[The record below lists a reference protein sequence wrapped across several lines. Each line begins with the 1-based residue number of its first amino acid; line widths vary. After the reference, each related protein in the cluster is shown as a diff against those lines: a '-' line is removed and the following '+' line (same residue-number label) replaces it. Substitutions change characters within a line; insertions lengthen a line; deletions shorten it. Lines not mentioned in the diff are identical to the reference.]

1 MIALVTGASSGI
13 GRDIARSLAK
23 HGINVIITARRRDR
37 LEELKKELTESYGVK
52 VHIIAADISD
62 MAQCRELHRR
72 VKKYSIDIFVNNA
85 GFGVF
90 GDLTD
95 TDLDR
100 ELAELDVNVKAF
112 HTLFKLFLQDFRKRD
127 YGYILNTASSA
138 GFFPGP
144 HFSSYYASKAYVVR
158 MTQAVHEEL
167 RAARSHVSVS
177 MLCPGPV
184 NTEFMD
190 KARVDFT
197 VPPRVRCGVCRKAD
211 VRGAAHYSSVAG
223 DEGGDNPRQAGS
235 GLHSCSFRRA
245 YPEPP
250 GKALICRQ

>member
-37 LEELKKELTESYGVK
+37 LEELKKELTETYGVK

-85 GFGVF
+85 GLGVF
-90 GDLTD
+90 GDFTD

-138 GFFPGP
+138 GILPGAAFFVLLREQGVRCPHDSGGSRGAPRGAQPCFGLHALPGAGQ
-144 HFSSYYASKAYVVR
+144 HRVHGQGAGRFHDAA
-158 MTQAVHEEL
+158 AVQ
-167 RAARSHVSVS
+167 
-177 MLCPGPV
+177 
-184 NTEFMD
+184 
-190 KARVDFT
+190 
-197 VPPRVRCGVCRKAD
+197 RVRCGVCRKAD

-235 GLHSCSFRRA
+235 
-245 YPEPP
+245 
-250 GKALICRQ
+250 

>member
-37 LEELKKELTESYGVK
+37 LEELKKELTETYGVT

-85 GFGVF
+85 GLGVF
-90 GDLTD
+90 GDFTD

-144 HFSSYYASKAYVVR
+144 
-158 MTQAVHEEL
+158 
-167 RAARSHVSVS
+167 
-177 MLCPGPV
+177 V

-197 VPPRVRCGVCRKAD
+197 MPPQSSEFVAEYAVRQMFAGQLTIVPSPVMKAGIILGRLVPD
-211 VRGAAHYSSVAG
+211 CILAHFAG
-223 DEGGDNPRQAGS
+223 LIQS
-235 GLHSCSFRRA
+235 RR
-245 YPEPP
+245 ER
-250 GKALICRQ
+250 L

>member
-37 LEELKKELTESYGVK
+37 LQELKAELTEKYGVK
-52 VHIIAADISD
+52 VKIIAADLSD
-62 MAQCRELHRR
+62 TAQCVELHRR
-72 VKKYSIDIFVNNA
+72 VRKYNIDIFVNNA

-90 GDLTD
+90 GEFTD

-100 ELAELDVNVKAF
+100 ELDELDVNIRAF
-112 HTLFKLFLQDFRKRD
+112 HILFKLFLQDFRKRD
-127 YGYILNTASSA
+127 YGFILNTASSA

-144 HFSSYYASKAYVVR
+144 CFSSYYASKAYVVR

-167 RAARSHVSVS
+167 RADHSHVSLS

-184 NTEFMD
+184 QTEFMD
-190 KARVDFT
+190 KARVNFS
-197 VPPRVRCGVCRKAD
+197 VPPQSSEYVAEYAVREMF
-211 VRGAAHYSSVAG
+211 AG
-223 DEGGDNPRQAGS
+223 KLTIVPSNLLKVGIVFGKVVPDCVLAFFARQIQS
-235 GLHSCSFRRA
+235 RR
-245 YPEPP
+245 ER
-250 GKALICRQ
+250 L

>member
-37 LEELKKELTESYGVK
+37 LEELKKELTETYGVK

-85 GFGVF
+85 GLGVF
-90 GDLTD
+90 GDFTD

-167 RAARSHVSVS
+167 RAARSQ
-177 MLCPGPV
+177 L
-184 NTEFMD
+184 T
-190 KARVDFT
+190 
-197 VPPRVRCGVCRKAD
+197 PP
-211 VRGAAHYSSVAG
+211 SSR
-223 DEGGDNPRQAGS
+223 PSSRRRQP
-235 GLHSCSFRRA
+235 RRA
-245 YPEPP
+245 PARAETTEMIRAAEAAAAIRTP
-250 GKALICRQ
+250 ASRRTSRA

>member
-37 LEELKKELTESYGVK
+37 LQELKAELTEKYGVK
-52 VHIIAADISD
+52 VKIIAADLSD
-62 MAQCRELHRR
+62 TAQCVELHRR
-72 VKKYSIDIFVNNA
+72 VKKYNIDIFVNNA

-90 GDLTD
+90 GEFTD

-100 ELAELDVNVKAF
+100 ELDELDVNIRAF
-112 HTLFKLFLQDFRKRD
+112 HILFKLFLQDFRKRD
-127 YGYILNTASSA
+127 YGFILNTASSA

-144 HFSSYYASKAYVVR
+144 CFSSYYASKGYVVR

-167 RAARSHVSVS
+167 RADHSHVSLS

-184 NTEFMD
+184 QTEFMD
-190 KARVDFT
+190 KARVNFS
-197 VPPRVRCGVCRKAD
+197 VPPQSSEYVAEYAVREMF
-211 VRGAAHYSSVAG
+211 AG
-223 DEGGDNPRQAGS
+223 KLTIVPSNLLKVGIV
-235 GLHSCSFRRA
+235 L
-245 YPEPP
+245 
-250 GKALICRQ
+250 GKAVPDCVLAFFARQIQSRRERL

>member
-13 GRDIARSLAK
+13 GRDIARSLAR

-37 LEELKKELTESYGVK
+37 LEELKEELVKDFGVR
-52 VHIIAADISD
+52 VHIIAADLAD
-62 MAQCRELHRR
+62 KKQCVELHRR
-72 VKKYSIDIFVNNA
+72 VKKYNIDIFVNNA

-90 GDLTD
+90 GEFTD

-100 ELAELDVNVKAF
+100 ELDMLDVNVKAF
-112 HTLFKLFLQDFRKRD
+112 HTLFKLFLEDFKKRD

-167 RAARSHVSVS
+167 RAAHSHVSVS

-184 NTEFMD
+184 KTEFMD
-190 KARVDFT
+190 KARVDFS
-197 VPPRVRCGVCRKAD
+197 VPPQSSEYVAEYAVREMFAGKLTIVPSNMLKAGIVLGKVVPD
-211 VRGAAHYSSVAG
+211 SVLAFFAG
-223 DEGGDNPRQAGS
+223 KIQS
-235 GLHSCSFRRA
+235 RR
-245 YPEPP
+245 ER
-250 GKALICRQ
+250 L

>member
-37 LEELKKELTESYGVK
+37 LQELKAELIEKYGVK
-52 VHIIAADISD
+52 VKIIAADLSD
-62 MAQCRELHRR
+62 TAQCVELHRR
-72 VKKYSIDIFVNNA
+72 VRKYNIDIFVNNA

-90 GDLTD
+90 GEFTD

-100 ELAELDVNVKAF
+100 ELDELDVNIRAF
-112 HTLFKLFLQDFRKRD
+112 HILFKLFLQDFRKRD
-127 YGYILNTASSA
+127 YGFILNTASSA

-144 HFSSYYASKAYVVR
+144 CFSSYYASKAYVVR

-167 RAARSHVSVS
+167 RADHSHVSLS

-184 NTEFMD
+184 QTEFMD
-190 KARVDFT
+190 KARVNFSVPPQSSEYVAEYAVREMFAGKLTIVPSNLLKVGIVFGKT
-197 VPPRVRCGVCRKAD
+197 VPDCVLAFF
-211 VRGAAHYSSVAG
+211 A
-223 DEGGDNPRQAGS
+223 RQIQS
-235 GLHSCSFRRA
+235 RR
-245 YPEPP
+245 ER
-250 GKALICRQ
+250 L

>member
-13 GRDIARSLAK
+13 GRDIARSLAR

-37 LEELKKELTESYGVK
+37 LEELKEELVKDFGVK
-52 VHIIAADISD
+52 VHIIAADLAD
-62 MAQCRELHRR
+62 RKQCVELHRR
-72 VKKYSIDIFVNNA
+72 VKKYNIDIFVNNA

-90 GDLTD
+90 GEFTD

-100 ELAELDVNVKAF
+100 ELDMLDVNVKAF
-112 HTLFKLFLQDFRKRD
+112 HTLFKLFLEDFKKRD

-167 RAARSHVSVS
+167 RAAHSHVSVS

-184 NTEFMD
+184 KTEFMD
-190 KARVDFT
+190 KARVNFS
-197 VPPRVRCGVCRKAD
+197 VPPQSSEYVAEYAVREMFAGKLTIVPSNMLKAGIVLGKVVPD
-211 VRGAAHYSSVAG
+211 GILAFLTGKIQS
-223 DEGGDNPRQAGS
+223 
-235 GLHSCSFRRA
+235 RR
-245 YPEPP
+245 ER
-250 GKALICRQ
+250 L

>member
-13 GRDIARSLAK
+13 GRDIARSLAR

-37 LEELKKELTESYGVK
+37 LEELKEELVKDFGVR
-52 VHIIAADISD
+52 VHIIAADLAD
-62 MAQCRELHRR
+62 KKQCVELHRR
-72 VKKYSIDIFVNNA
+72 VKKYNIDIFVNNA

-90 GDLTD
+90 GEFTD

-100 ELAELDVNVKAF
+100 ELDMLDVNVKAF
-112 HTLFKLFLQDFRKRD
+112 HTLFKLFLEDFKKRD

-167 RAARSHVSVS
+167 RAAHSHVSVS

-184 NTEFMD
+184 KTEFMD
-190 KARVDFT
+190 KARVDFS
-197 VPPRVRCGVCRKAD
+197 VPPQSSEYVAEYAVREMFAGKLTIVPSNMLKAGIILGKVVPD
-211 VRGAAHYSSVAG
+211 SVLAFFAG
-223 DEGGDNPRQAGS
+223 KIQS
-235 GLHSCSFRRA
+235 RR
-245 YPEPP
+245 ER
-250 GKALICRQ
+250 L

>member
-13 GRDIARSLAK
+13 GRDIARSLAR

-37 LEELKKELTESYGVK
+37 LEELKEELVKDFGVK
-52 VHIIAADISD
+52 VHIIVADLAD
-62 MAQCRELHRR
+62 KKQCVELHRR
-72 VKKYSIDIFVNNA
+72 VKKYNIDIFVNNA

-90 GDLTD
+90 GEFTD

-100 ELAELDVNVKAF
+100 ELDMLDVNVKAF
-112 HTLFKLFLQDFRKRD
+112 HTLFKLFLEDFKKRD

-167 RAARSHVSVS
+167 RAAHSHVSVS

-184 NTEFMD
+184 KTEFMD
-190 KARVDFT
+190 KARVDFS
-197 VPPRVRCGVCRKAD
+197 VPPQSSEYVAEYAVREMFAGKLTIVPSNMLKAGIVLGKVVPDGVLAFL
-211 VRGAAHYSSVAG
+211 AG
-223 DEGGDNPRQAGS
+223 KIQS
-235 GLHSCSFRRA
+235 RR
-245 YPEPP
+245 ER
-250 GKALICRQ
+250 L